1 MMGLPND
8 SDKVFPSI
16 FNDNSIDSFLTG
28 LDYVLLKM
36 AYHPA
41 LKAGMSSD
49 EVRAALP
56 LALKALRAKGEI
68 TQADQRVQQQS
79 LKSWAGL

>member
-1 MMGLPND
+1 
-8 SDKVFPSI
+8 VFPSI
-16 FNDNSIDSFLTG
+16 FNDNSIDSFPTG
-28 LDYVLLKM
+28 LDYVLLKL

-41 LKAGMSSD
+41 LRAGMTAD

-56 LALKALRAKGEI
+56 IALKELRAKGEI
-68 TQADQRVQQQS
+68 TQAGQRVQQQS